1 MGSPLRDRRS
11 KIIVLIL
18 RDPMNKCKSLIRVRQ
33 HLKPRFGEEERTYEN
48 FFQYMESR
56 FIEINIFL
64 PNLIIPSL
72 PV

>member
-1 MGSPLRDRRS
+1 LGQATF
-11 KIIVLIL
+11 VA
-18 RDPMNKCKSLIRVRQ
+18 
-33 HLKPRFGEEERTYEN
+33 RFGEEERTYEN

-72 PV
+72 PA